1 MDRIS
6 GFAFV
11 VMIVAGVAAID
22 INVVIDYLWLIIV
35 LCVVGT
41 IATFIYIRLMT
52 KICFKG
58 FEHEAFLTNFGAL
71 TGTASNGMIFL
82 REIDPNYETPM
93 NNVYIVSQFPAM
105 IFVAPLLLLLNLSAS
120 SINGCYIAL
129 GIFSGLF
136 VLYTVFMVLTGKGII
151 FKKKEKAQEEAVEE
165 VK

>member
-1 MDRIS
+1 MYYSEIADTVES
-6 GFAFV
+6 H
-11 VMIVAGVAAID
+11 D
-22 INVVIDYLWLIIV
+22 LLNVVIDYLWLIIV

-41 IATFIYIRLMT
+41 VATFIYIRLMT

-105 IFVAPLLLLLNLSAS
+105 LFVAPLLLLLNLSAS
-120 SINGCYIAL
+120 SVTGCYIAL
-129 GIFSGLF
+129 GIFAVLF
-136 VLYTVFMVLTGKGII
+136 VLYTIFMVLSGKGII
-151 FKKKEKAQEEAVEE
+151 FKKKEKAANPAADEEQA
-165 VK
+165 